1 MTYSYYKDYRNKDI
15 KMTQANRNKIIIH
28 LDKEYNQTLR
38 DPLWKDIKL
47 SASLMNIY
55 KTKEVQKLSR
65 IKQLGPTYLIY
76 PGAVHSRL
84 LHSLGVYHLS
94 RIIIIS
100 LLTRGLGR
108 DLTLEGIEDFL
119 CASLLHDIGHF
130 PYAHSLKELPLVDH
144 EVLAT
149 YTIKG
154 NTDLNKVLID
164 ENYNINRI
172 CEILDASLKTED
184 KQTLFFRSLL
194 SGALDPDKL
203 DYLNRDALFSG
214 VTYGIQDSSY
224 IISHLT
230 IMHGKAALQAKA
242 ELSLEHLLFS
252 KYQMYKTVYWHEVTR
267 CATAMI
273 KKALISCLIDGTLYP
288 EELYNNDDYT
298 FEALSEKNPDKL
310 NNIIRVRNNDLLST
324 KYVKSFSEDDNFD
337 SFSKPLENRCIME
350 KKLYDLLKIN
360 HPSLRED
367 EIIIDIPEPISFES
381 DILLTFNDNSC
392 VKFVDHNELFTKE
405 VRDNF
410 KKTLRKTRIFT
421 ISEIDEKEII
431 EAIYNVRY

>member
-1 MTYSYYKDYRNKDI
+1 
-15 KMTQANRNKIIIH
+15 MTQTERNEIIIH
-28 LDKEYNQTLR
+28 LDKEYTHTLR

-47 SASLMNIY
+47 SSSIMNVY

-76 PGAVHSRL
+76 PGAVHTRL

-94 RIIIIS
+94 RTIIIS
-100 LLTRGLGR
+100 LLTKDLGKN
-108 DLTLEGIEDFL
+108 LTQEGIEDFL

-130 PYAHSLKELPLVDH
+130 PYAHSLKELPLIDH

-149 YTIKG
+149 YIIKG
-154 NTDLNKVLID
+154 KTDLNKVLIE

-172 CEILDASLKTED
+172 CEILDTNLTTTD

-230 IMHGKAALQAKA
+230 IKNGKTALEAKA

-252 KYQMYKTVYWHEVTR
+252 KYQMYKTVYWHETTR

-273 KKALISCLIDGTLYP
+273 KKALIQCLKDGTLQP
-288 EELYNNDDYT
+288 NELYNNDDYS
-298 FEALSEKNPDKL
+298 FDNLCKKNPEKF

-324 KYVKSFSEDDNFD
+324 KYVRSFSTKNKFD
-337 SFSKPLENRCIME
+337 TFSSPIENRFLME
-350 KKLYDLLKIN
+350 KKLYEVLRIK
-360 HPSLRED
+360 HPLLRED

-381 DILLTFNDNSC
+381 DILLTLNNDSS

-421 ISEIDEKEII
+421 ISEINTKEII
-431 EAIYNVRY
+431 EAIKNVRY